1 MSDSLVVQTERISLS
16 KFSDED
22 APFIIQLLNSK
33 GWLDFIGNR
42 NVRTTEDALNYLNKS
57 IYSGYTDNG
66 YGLWKVTLN
75 DGGEPIGMCGLLK
88 RSDLPSSDIGFA
100 FLPEYIGQG
109 FGQEASKA
117 VLQIA
122 AEKFKLDEVLAITD
136 PANTKSIGLLIKSG
150 FGFSKSV
157 SMHEGKETLLL
168 FSNRAT
174 QTEEAK
180 IDLVTARFYAVFDN
194 RNNKGPHLDLLRDL
208 CSEFVSVCKYAS
220 NTTECFT
227 LDSFIPPREKILT
240 DGTLNEF
247 TEIELSSRLQIENNL
262 AFRISYYSK
271 SGILN
276 GRRFET
282 KGTKFLSFVKTNG
295 QWEIVSILWEDD
307 EQ

>member
-1 MSDSLVVQTERISLS
+1 MSDTLIVQSERISLR
-16 KFSDED
+16 KFTDAD
-22 APFIIQLLNSK
+22 APFIIRLLNSK

-42 NVRTTEDALNYLNKS
+42 NVKSIEDAFNYLNKS
-57 IYSGYTDNG
+57 IYSGYNDNG

-75 DGGEPIGMCGLLK
+75 ETDEPIGMCGLLK
-88 RSDLPSSDIGFA
+88 RTDLPSSDIGFA

-122 AEKFKLDEVLAITD
+122 AERFKLDEVLAITD

-168 FSNRAT
+168 FSNRVT

-194 RNNKGPHLDLLRDL
+194 RNNKGPHLDLLREL
-208 CSEFVSVCKYAS
+208 CYDYVSIFKYAS

-227 LDSFIPPREKILT
+227 LDSFIPPRKQILT

-247 TEIELSSRLQIENNL
+247 TEIELSSNLQIEKNL
-262 AFRISYYSK
+262 AFRTSYYSK

-276 GRRFET
+276 GRKFET

-307 EQ
+307 EL

>member
-1 MSDSLVVQTERISLS
+1 MSDTLVVQTERISLS

-42 NVRTTEDALNYLNKS
+42 NVKTQEDALNYLNKS
-57 IYSGYTDNG
+57 IYSGYNDNG
-66 YGLWKVTLN
+66 FGLWKVTLN
-75 DGGEPIGMCGLLK
+75 DGGVPIGMCGLLK
-88 RSDLPSSDIGFA
+88 RADLPASDIGFA
-100 FLPEYIGQG
+100 FLPEYIGKG
-109 FGQEASKA
+109 FGQEASRA

-122 AEKFKLDEVLAITD
+122 AERFKLDEVLAITD

-168 FSNRAT
+168 FSNRISHDD
-174 QTEEAK
+174 EAK
-180 IDLVTARFYAVFDN
+180 INLITSRFYAVFDN
-194 RNNKGPHLDLLRDL
+194 RNNKGPHLDLLREL
-208 CSEFVSVCKYAS
+208 CCEFVSVYKYTS
-220 NTTECFT
+220 NTTEC
-227 LDSFIPPREKILT
+227 
-240 DGTLNEF
+240 F

-262 AFRISYYSK
+262 ACRTSYYSK

-276 GRRFET
+276 GRKFET

-295 QWEIVSILWEDD
+295 RWEIVSILWEDD